1 MEQQKIGSFIA
12 ALRKEKGWTQRE
24 LADCLNVTDKA
35 VSKWERGLGFPDIKT
50 IEPLA
55 EALGVSVLEIM
66 RAERIEEERIDMG
79 SADEAVS
86 SVIDTA
92 LYQRKI
98 ERRNAVILLG
108 VVLLM
113 VMVVLLIDTME
124 WMGFMMVCLPIT
136 SGAMGILLVVMGWY
150 KRKRNRGYIAIMISG
165 FFGILIPVVMC
176 VIFWIAFILGAPVPA

>member
-1 MEQQKIGSFIA
+1 MEQQKLGSFIA

-98 ERRNAVILLG
+98 ERRNMIILLSAALLLTMGILLIDAMEWIGFVMVCLPALFTVIG
-108 VVLLM
+108 VVLL
-113 VMVVLLIDTME
+113 VIS
-124 WMGFMMVCLPIT
+124 WMRRKKMQGYAT
-136 SGAMGILLVVMGWY
+136 TLV
-150 KRKRNRGYIAIMISG
+150 
-165 FFGILIPVVMC
+165 FGILGLLIPIVLWVLLAL
-176 VIFWIAFILGAPVPA
+176 AFVLGGPVPN

>member
-1 MEQQKIGSFIA
+1 MEQQKFGSFIA

-35 VSKWERGLGFPDIKT
+35 VSKWERGLGFPDIKS

-66 RAERIEEERIDMG
+66 RAEHIEEEQIDMV

-98 ERRNAVILLG
+98 ERRNMIILLSAALLLTMGILLIDAMEWIGFVMVCLPVLFTVIG
-108 VVLLM
+108 VVLL
-113 VMVVLLIDTME
+113 VIS
-124 WMGFMMVCLPIT
+124 WMRRKKMQGYAT
-136 SGAMGILLVVMGWY
+136 TLV
-150 KRKRNRGYIAIMISG
+150 
-165 FFGILIPVVMC
+165 FGILGLLIPIVLWVLLAL
-176 VIFWIAFILGAPVPA
+176 AFVLGGPVPN